1 MRISSKG
8 RYGLAAMVCMAEG
21 YGSDACI
28 TIISLSERLG
38 ISKIYLEQVF
48 SLLKRAELVLA
59 IKGAQ
64 GGYKL
69 AKPPQDITVFQI
81 LHALEQSLFEPTAD
95 SVSKKAENIEK
106 AMQSAVFSEL
116 DAAVASALGRVTL
129 YDLLMEAEKQKQ
141 NAGFMFYI

>member
-106 AMQSAVFSEL
+106 AMQIAVFSEL

-129 YDLLMEAEKQKQ
+129 YDLLTESEKQKQ

>member
-8 RYGLAAMVCMAEG
+8 RYGLAAMTCMAEN

-48 SLLKRAELVLA
+48 SLLKRGGLVLA
-59 IKGAQ
+59 MKGAQ

-69 AKPPQDITVFQI
+69 SRPPQDISVYEI
-81 LHALEQSLFEPTAD
+81 LRALEQSLFEKTAQ
-95 SVSKKAENIEK
+95 SVQQKAENVET
-106 AMQSAVFSEL
+106 AMQTSVFSVL
-116 DAAVASALGRVTL
+116 DTAVRKALEPITL
-129 YDLLMEAEKQKQ
+129 LDLQNEAEKQQ
-141 NAGFMFYI
+141 ESCYMFYI

>member
-8 RYGLAAMVCMAEG
+8 RYGLASMVCMAEG

-28 TIISLSERLG
+28 TIVSLSERLG

-48 SLLKRAELVLA
+48 SLLKRSGLVLA

-69 AKPPQDITVFQI
+69 SRPPQEISVYEI
-81 LHALEQSLFEPTAD
+81 LRALEQSLFEKTAE
-95 SVSKKAENIEK
+95 SVLQKAENIEK
-106 AMQSAVFSEL
+106 AMQESVFSVL
-116 DAAVASALGRVTL
+116 DTAVEGVLRKMTL
-129 YDLLMEAEKQKQ
+129 LDLQSEAEKRKQ
-141 NAGFMFYI
+141 GSCYMFYI